1 MWLTSQVQFI
11 SKSFDKLRMTGCTL
25 MLVSLTACAGPVQQW
40 IVDTRIRQGD
50 VALENGNV
58 RDAELSYRLA
68 LRIDGTS
75 ERARA
80 GLVESS
86 SALAQAQYSKGDFE
100 GALTTIAEGLKVDP
114 SSVRLSALKSAIDAA
129 KLKREIVISNYPTYR
144 NAGAQITAAYT
155 ALSASNKSILAA
167 LTRFSYTYDTND
179 LTDAIKKSY
188 ALEIDVARNTNRL
201 ITYRQVVS
209 SGVPEAPGAA
219 TATSGGSLLPL
230 P

>member
-1 MWLTSQVQFI
+1 MLHALQTRFI
-11 SKSFDKLRMTGCTL
+11 SKFRFAAVLAAAVSFTG
-25 MLVSLTACAGPVQQW
+25 CAGPVQQW

-50 VALENGNV
+50 VALADGNV
-58 RDAELSYRLA
+58 RDAELSYKLA
-68 LRIDGTS
+68 LRVDATS

-100 GALTTIAEGLKVDP
+100 GALATISDGMKIDP
-114 SSVRLSALKSAIDAA
+114 TSVRLSALRSAIDAA
-129 KLKREIVISNYPTYR
+129 KLKREIVISNYPTYST
-144 NAGAQITAAYT
+144 AGAQITAAYA
-155 ALSASNKSILAA
+155 ALNTSNKNILAS
-167 LTRFSYTYDTND
+167 LKRFSYTYDTND

>member
-1 MWLTSQVQFI
+1 
-11 SKSFDKLRMTGCTL
+11 MTWCIL
-25 MLVSLTACAGPVQQW
+25 ALVSLTACAGPVQQW

-50 VALENGNV
+50 VALANGNV
-58 RDAELSYRLA
+58 RDAELSYKLA
-68 LRIDGTS
+68 LRVDATN

-86 SALAQAQYSKGDFE
+86 SAFAQAQYSKGDFE
-100 GALTTIAEGLKVDP
+100 GAIATISDGLKIDP

-167 LTRFSYTYDTND
+167 LNRFSYTYDTND

-201 ITYRQVVS
+201 INYRQVVS

-219 TATSGGSLLPL
+219 SATSAGAASLLPL

>member
-1 MWLTSQVQFI
+1 MWHALQTRFI
-11 SKSFDKLRMTGCTL
+11 FRFRFAAGLAAAVTFAG
-25 MLVSLTACAGPVQQW
+25 CAGPVQQW

-50 VALENGNV
+50 VALADGNV
-58 RDAELSYRLA
+58 RDAELSYKLA
-68 LRIDGTS
+68 LRVDATS

-100 GALTTIAEGLKVDP
+100 GALSTIADGLKIDP
-114 SSVRLSALKSAIDAA
+114 ESVRLQALKGAIDAA

-155 ALSASNKSILAA
+155 ALSLSNKSILAA
-167 LTRFSYTYDTND
+167 LNRFSYTYDTND

-209 SGVPEAPGAA
+209 SGVPEATGAS
-219 TATSGGSLLPL
+219 TTTSGGSLLPL